1 MRGFRTSDPAHFAT
15 SSLTP
20 AQLASSRPPDLRV
33 IEVNTTGTLCTV
45 HLALAYFR
53 AQDLEQGWRGKIVIT
68 GSNAS
73 FYPFPNDTL
82 YATSKASILGLVRS
96 LGPKVLH
103 EKITVNAFAPS
114 AVRTSIGP
122 QEFFDQLEKEGRITH
137 METVMRAVDAFTRP
151 ESRFTGQIA
160 ECSTD
165 KVVLRKPPEY
175 LDDVVQKN
183 LDAFH
188 SVEQIEEALDMGDMD
203 SL

>member
-1 MRGFRTSDPAHFAT
+1 M
-15 SSLTP
+15 
-20 AQLASSRPPDLRV
+20 
-33 IEVNTTGTLCTV
+33 
-45 HLALAYFR
+45 
-53 AQDLEQGWRGKIVIT
+53 IVT

-82 YATSKASILGLVRS
+82 YAASKASLLGLVRS

-103 EKITVNAFAPS
+103 EGITVNAFAPS

-122 QEFFDQLEKEGRITH
+122 QDFFDLLEKEGRITH
-137 METVMRAVDAFTRP
+137 METVMKAVDLFTND
-151 ESRFTGQIA
+151 ESRLTGQIA

-175 LDDVVQKN
+175 LDEEVRKN

-188 SVEQIEEALDMGDMD
+188 PVDEIREALDTGD
-203 SL
+203 SETL